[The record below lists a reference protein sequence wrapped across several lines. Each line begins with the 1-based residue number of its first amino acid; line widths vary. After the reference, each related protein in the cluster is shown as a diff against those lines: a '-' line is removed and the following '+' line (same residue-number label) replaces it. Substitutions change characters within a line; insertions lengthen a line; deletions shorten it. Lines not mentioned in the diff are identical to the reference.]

1 MRKRSRLEIFIDVLR
16 AIKRGTIKPTRIMY
30 RTNLS
35 WKPLMKVLEAMI
47 AQGLIEAKN
56 DGKHITY
63 GITKKG
69 REIVEY
75 FDQGMKMIEVG

>member
-1 MRKRSRLEIFIDVLR
+1 
-16 AIKRGTIKPTRIMY
+16 
-30 RTNLS
+30 
-35 WKPLMKVLEAMI
+35 MI